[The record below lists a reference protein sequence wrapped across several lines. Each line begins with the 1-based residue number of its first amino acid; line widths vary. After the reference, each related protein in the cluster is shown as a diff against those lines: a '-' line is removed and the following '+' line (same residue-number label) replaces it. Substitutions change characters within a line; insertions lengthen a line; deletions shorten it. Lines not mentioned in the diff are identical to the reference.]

1 MKTPQNNLQKVT
13 VELDAIETIE
23 TLIPA
28 LLRKQDEVSHK
39 LAGILIN
46 AVTNK
51 WRAASDEQVE
61 R

>member
-46 AVTNK
+46 AITDK
-51 WRAASDEQVE
+51 WRTANYILNK
-61 R
+61 